1 MENEKNELLNY
12 IEETEQERTQSIEMM
27 KSYEEEI
34 STLKS
39 QIKEFESER
48 EQYIQTKR
56 QAESKIQEFQAEEEN
71 LKSQIRLLK
80 EKNDSDKE
88 DRVWNLQS
96 NL

>member
-1 MENEKNELLNY
+1 
-12 IEETEQERTQSIEMM
+12 MM

-34 STLKS
+34 STLRT

-71 LKSQIRLLK
+71 LKSQIRSLK
-80 EKNDSDKE
+80 EKHDSDKE

-96 NL
+96 NLQTLTLTLTQT